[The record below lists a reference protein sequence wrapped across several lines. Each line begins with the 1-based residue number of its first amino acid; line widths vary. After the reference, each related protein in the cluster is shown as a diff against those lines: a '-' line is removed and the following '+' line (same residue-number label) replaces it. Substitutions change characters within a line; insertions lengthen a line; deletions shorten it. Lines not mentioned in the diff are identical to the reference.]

1 MNSPQARHAHRRGAV
16 RPRLGAPGAVA
27 QNQSLVTIA
36 GLLSAGQSQPLNWH
50 IPDGVENGLTQAEIT
65 KSVTHRAFYTGW
77 PKAVSA
83 MNVTKRIFDAD
94 KEEAR

>member
-1 MNSPQARHAHRRGAV
+1 M
-16 RPRLGAPGAVA
+16 
-27 QNQSLVTIA
+27 TIA